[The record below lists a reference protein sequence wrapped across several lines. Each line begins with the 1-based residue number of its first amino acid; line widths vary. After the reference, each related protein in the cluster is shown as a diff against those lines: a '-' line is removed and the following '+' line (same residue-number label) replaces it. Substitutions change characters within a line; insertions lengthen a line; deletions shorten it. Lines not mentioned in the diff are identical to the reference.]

1 MLPRFPAGKGTQEI
15 GSKRKGKQGKE
26 EFLKGKCNQG
36 TGTMARTL
44 DKGVK
49 TGSNRRNA
57 NERSGR
63 DRGGKLTAYVYSL
76 HVFG

>member
-1 MLPRFPAGKGTQEI
+1 
-15 GSKRKGKQGKE
+15 
-26 EFLKGKCNQG
+26 
-36 TGTMARTL
+36 MARRIN
-44 DKGVK
+44 KGVK

-63 DRGGKLTAYVYSL
+63 DKRGELTAYVYSL

>member
-1 MLPRFPAGKGTQEI
+1 
-15 GSKRKGKQGKE
+15 
-26 EFLKGKCNQG
+26 
-36 TGTMARTL
+36 MARRV

-49 TGSNRRNA
+49 MGSNRRNA

-63 DRGGKLTAYVYSL
+63 DKRGELTACVYSL

>member
-1 MLPRFPAGKGTQEI
+1 
-15 GSKRKGKQGKE
+15 
-26 EFLKGKCNQG
+26 
-36 TGTMARTL
+36 MARTL

-49 TGSNRRNA
+49 TGTNRRND

-63 DRGGKLTAYVYSL
+63 DRGGKLTVHYVYSL

>member
-1 MLPRFPAGKGTQEI
+1 
-15 GSKRKGKQGKE
+15 
-26 EFLKGKCNQG
+26 
-36 TGTMARTL
+36 MARTL

-49 TGSNRRNA
+49 KGTNRRNA

-63 DRGGKLTAYVYSL
+63 DKRGKLTAHVYSL